1 MFAGENLRSLK
12 PRNKNVM
19 RNAIFDIFK
28 ALRHFGVSANEVNGV
43 AQAYKFWIKNQVEG
57 VKEYRRVY
65 YYKGVLYAMP
75 YPIPEIESA
84 FVGIEID
91 GVIYLAG
98 YQCNVAQDKVAE
110 SLMWLKGVVFN
121 KFTPETR
128 YGVEVPNNIK
138 LKLPTWDEVKNLV
151 TKTSNDA
158 DVDGVVYSRFSCYWV
173 VSSTNKEDKPAAV
186 SWFDFTSNNL
196 PQNRSEAHVQ
206 PVIRLR
212 KGIDFIGCLNHFGVP
227 NDETKLMTMKLI
239 AYFKKT

>member
-1 MFAGENLRSLK
+1 MLAVVNLRSLK
-12 PRNKNVM
+12 PRNKNIM

-43 AQAYKFWIKNQVEG
+43 AQAYKFWINNQVDG
-57 VKEYRRVY
+57 VKGYRRVY
-65 YYKGVLYAMP
+65 YHKGVLYAMP

-110 SLMWLKGVVFN
+110 ALMWLKGAVFS

-138 LKLPTWDEVKNLV
+138 LELPTWDEVKNLV
-151 TKTSNDA
+151 TKTSDDA
-158 DVDGVVYSRFSCYWV
+158 DVDRVVYSRLSCYWV
-173 VSSTNKEDKPAAV
+173 VSSMGKEDKPAAV
-186 SWFDFTSNNL
+186 SWFDFTSNNFSHD
-196 PQNRSEAHVQ
+196 RTEAHVQ
-206 PVIRLR
+206 PVIRPR
-212 KGIDFIGCLNHFGVP
+212 KGLDFIGRLNHFGVP
-227 NDETKLMTMKLI
+227 DDETKLMMMKLI
-239 AYFKKT
+239 AWLKH